1 MKDLRAN
8 SSHNLFSELSSL
20 ITTREGSDLNDK
32 LLGCVLLKKYFLD
45 DRAEEKNLQQ
55 ITNEQALGLK

>member
-45 DRAEEKNLQQ
+45 DRAEEKNLQ
-55 ITNEQALGLK
+55 